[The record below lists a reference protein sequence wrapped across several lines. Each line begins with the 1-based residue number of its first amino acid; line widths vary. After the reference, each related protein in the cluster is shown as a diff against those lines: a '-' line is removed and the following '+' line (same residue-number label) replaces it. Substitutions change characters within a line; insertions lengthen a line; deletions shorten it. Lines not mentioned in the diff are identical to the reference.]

1 MKFIPHEYQ
10 RYVAVP
16 ADRGASVAAGPDI
29 RNRGGA
35 AHHHERYHG

>member
-10 RYVAVP
+10 RYAAVP
-16 ADRGASVAAGPDI
+16 ANRGTSVAAGPDI

-35 AHHHERYHG
+35 AHHHQGHH